1 MHPMHPY
8 IAQKLAAERSR
19 ELRAEAAAARRA
31 SLARRARRDGELVPL
46 GRAGVRW
53 PGAPRWA

>member
-1 MHPMHPY
+1 MHPY
-8 IAQKLAAERSR
+8 MTQNLAAERGR